1 MKLSFASVARV
12 APFVAFAVAISSFAG
27 AGCAENPVGRICTIG
42 VDAAEANQ
50 NIVASP
56 ALECQSRTCLHVQGT
71 SPDMC
76 TAECSSDSD
85 CDKDNAS
92 PCDEGFAC
100 VVPVVVG
107 PFCCKKMC
115 VCKRYLVIPDGGV
128 PTPEACDPGRP
139 ENECPNLH

>member
-1 MKLSFASVARV
+1 MKLARLTFLV
-12 APFVAFAVAISSFAG
+12 VPLMVAFAVSLG
-27 AGCAENPVGRICTIG
+27 LGCAENPVGRICTIG
-42 VDAAEANQ
+42 VDAAAENQ

-71 SPDMC
+71 SPDLC
-76 TAECSSDSD
+76 TAECGSDSD
-85 CDKDNAS
+85 CDADKAT

-115 VCKRYLVIPDGGV
+115 VCKKYLVIPDGGI
-128 PTPEACDPGRP
+128 PTPAACDPGRP
-139 ENECPNLH
+139 ENECPNLR